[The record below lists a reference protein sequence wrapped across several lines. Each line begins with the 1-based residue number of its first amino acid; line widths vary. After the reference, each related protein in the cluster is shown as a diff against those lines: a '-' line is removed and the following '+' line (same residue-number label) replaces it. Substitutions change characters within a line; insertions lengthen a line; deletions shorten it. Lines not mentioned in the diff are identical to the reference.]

1 MVTVEKLENK
11 DTGKVFFKIYSQSY
25 YVWIIVEFLSI
36 FTFLR
41 EGLDNADWLASD
53 SALPVSQVLGLKA
66 YVMTFGLLVFWGI
79 FSNISII
86 FHNENKIA
94 EIWKDCC

>member
-11 DTGKVFFKIYSQSY
+11 DTGKLFFKIYLQSY
-25 YVWIIVEFLSI
+25 YLWIIVFLSI

-41 EGLDNADWLASD
+41 EGLDNA
-53 SALPVSQVLGLKA
+53 SQVLGLKT
-66 YVMTFGLLVFWGI
+66 YVMTFGLLVFLKY
-79 FSNISII
+79 FFPNILII
-86 FHNENKIA
+86 FHNESKIA